1 MKLQLP
7 ATLRTEILDAA
18 AQAYPDECCG
28 LIEGTRDGSGWRALA
43 LHEAKN
49 LAEDPSAHFL
59 VDPQTHFGLLRA
71 LRGTAREIIGC
82 YHSHPDGAPVP
93 SDTDRASASEDG
105 FLWLIAGRGDEIAAF
120 VYREGEKDFAPVIV
134 ERMKP

>member
-1 MKLQLP
+1 MDLRISKKLIGD
-7 ATLRTEILDAA
+7 ILAA
-18 AQAYPDECCG
+18 AARAYPNECCG
-28 LIEGTRDGSGWRALA
+28 LIEGVRDGNGWRALA

-59 VDPQTHFGLLRA
+59 DDPQTHFGLLRA